1 MAFDDKSKIE
11 IMKSVSLIGAGKLG
25 LCFAL
30 NLDANGYDVTAV
42 DLNEKYVD
50 SVNNRSF
57 NSDEQGVNEMLKDS
71 KLKLTTSVDE
81 ALKND
86 LIFVLVATPSLPN
99 GEYDHSQ
106 IERAT
111 DEILK
116 FGKQEDKK
124 HLVICCTTM
133 PGYCD
138 SLQEKVKDFNYTVSY
153 NPEFIAQGTILRD
166 QVKPDMILIGEADA
180 VAGDLIERVYMD
192 FVQNSPRVCR
202 MTRTEA
208 EITKIA
214 LNCFLTTKIAY
225 ANTVGDVSIASG
237 CNPNVILEAIGSDSR
252 IGNKYLRYGFGF
264 GGPCFPR
271 DNRAF
276 GIFSKSE
283 GVEPYISR
291 ATDLAN
297 DDHIH
302 QQIKHWQKTRVESF
316 TGSTDYFSTSRVD
329 EVFPKIIIES
339 VSYKPES
346 TMITESQQLK
356 LAINLRKKGFD
367 ILIRERESVVEQLKK
382 EFGDFFQ
389 YETR

>member
-1 MAFDDKSKIE
+1 MDKNLK
-11 IMKSVSLIGAGKLG
+11 KVSLVGVGKLG

-30 NLDANGYDVTAV
+30 NLDSKGYTVTGV
-42 DLNEKYVD
+42 DLNEDYMKSLND
-50 SVNNRSF
+50 RTF
-57 NSDEQGVNEMLKDS
+57 ISDEEGVNLMLSVS
-71 KLKLTTSVDE
+71 KFKATTSVE
-81 ALKND
+81 ESLLND
-86 LIFVLVATPSLPN
+86 LIFILVATPSLSN
-99 GEYDHSQ
+99 GEYDHYQ
-106 IERAT
+106 VERAT
-111 DEILK
+111 DELIK
-116 FGKQEDKK
+116 FGVQKDKK

-138 SLQEKVKDFNYTVSY
+138 ELQEKMKPYNYTVSY

-166 QVKPDMILIGEADA
+166 QVKPDMLLIGESDTE
-180 VAGDLIERVYMD
+180 AGDMIEKVYMD
-192 FVQNSPRVCR
+192 IVQNSPRVCR
-202 MTRTEA
+202 MSRKEA

-225 ANTVGDVSIASG
+225 ANTVGDVAIASG
-237 CNPNVILEAIGSDSR
+237 CNPDVILEAIGSDSR
-252 IGNKYLRYGFGF
+252 VGNKYLRYGFGF

-291 ATDLAN
+291 ATDLSN

-302 QQIKHWQKTRVESF
+302 QQVKHWQKTRVESF
-316 TGSTDYFSTSRVD
+316 IGSPNYFSTSRVE
-329 EVFPKIIIES
+329 EVFPQIIIES

-356 LAINLRKKGFD
+356 LAINLRKKGFG

-389 YETR
+389 YEIR

>member
-1 MAFDDKSKIE
+1 MAFINQSKIK
-11 IMKSVSLIGAGKLG
+11 IMKKVSLIGVGKLG

-30 NLDANGYDVTAV
+30 NLDSQGYIVTGV
-42 DLNEKYVD
+42 DLNEDYVKSLND
-50 SVNNRSF
+50 RTF
-57 NSDEQGVNEMLKDS
+57 FSDEEGVNLLLSVS
-71 KLKLTTSVDE
+71 KFKATTSVE
-81 ALKND
+81 ESLLND
-86 LIFVLVATPSLPN
+86 LIFILVATPSLMN
-99 GEYDHSQ
+99 GEYDHAQ
-106 IERAT
+106 VERVT
-111 DEILK
+111 DGLIK
-116 FGKQEDKK
+116 FGVQPYKK

-138 SLQEKVKDFNYTVSY
+138 ELQEKMKPYNYTVSY

-166 QVKPDMILIGEADA
+166 QVKPDMILIGEADTE
-180 VAGDLIERVYMD
+180 AGDLVEKAYMD
-192 FVQNSPRVCR
+192 IVQNAPRVCR
-202 MTRTEA
+202 MSRKEA

-225 ANTVGDVSIASG
+225 ANTVGDVAVASG
-237 CNPNVILEAIGSDSR
+237 CDPDVILKAIGSDSR
-252 IGNKYLRYGFGF
+252 VGNKYLRYGFGF

-291 ATDLAN
+291 ATDLSN

-302 QQIKHWQKTRVESF
+302 QQIKHWQKTRE
-316 TGSTDYFSTSRVD
+316 D
-329 EVFPKIIIES
+329 EVFPQIVIES

-356 LAINLRKKGFD
+356 LAINLRKKGFG

-389 YETR
+389 YEIR

>member
-1 MAFDDKSKIE
+1 MMNK
-11 IMKSVSLIGAGKLG
+11 VSLIGVGKLG

-30 NLDANGYDVTAV
+30 NLDSRSYDITAV
-42 DLNEKYVD
+42 DLNSDYVKALND
-50 SVNNRSF
+50 KTF
-57 NSDEQGVNEMLKDS
+57 FSDEEGVNSMLSSS
-71 KLKLTTSVDE
+71 KFKATTSTEE

-86 LIFVLVATPSLPN
+86 LIFILVATPSLLS

-106 IERAT
+106 IERVT
-111 DEILK
+111 DELLK
-116 FGKQEDKK
+116 FGKQEKTK

-138 SLQEKVKDFNYTVSY
+138 TLQKKVEDYNYTVTY

-166 QVKPDMILIGEADA
+166 QVKPDMILIGEANKE
-180 VAGDLIERVYMD
+180 AGDLVEKVYMD
-192 FVQNSPRVCR
+192 IVENSPRVCR
-202 MTRTEA
+202 MSRKEA

-225 ANTVGDVSIASG
+225 ANMVGDVAINSE
-237 CNPNVILEAIGSDSR
+237 CDPDVILSAIGRDSR
-252 IGNKYLRYGFGF
+252 IGNKYLNYGFGF

-276 GIFSKSE
+276 GLFAKDA

-291 ATDLAN
+291 ATDLSN
-297 DDHIH
+297 NDHIY
-302 QQIKHWQKTRVESF
+302 QQVKYWEKLKIGESF
-316 TGSTDYFSTSRVD
+316 PEIR
-329 EVFPKIIIES
+329 IES

-346 TMITESQQLK
+346 TLLTESQQLK
-356 LAINLRKKGFD
+356 LAITLRKRGFD
-367 ILIRERESVVEQLKK
+367 ILISERETVIEQLKK

-389 YETR
+389 YSIKP